1 MIPST
6 AVSKKFQV
14 LNWLLVVE
22 NFFEG
27 LVVNLPSSGHYLL
40 YPLQTVFVEVGGGYT
55 VFTLSVCFGFS
66 IS

>member
-40 YPLQTVFVEVGGGYT
+40 YLLQTVFGKGAYT
-55 VFTLSVCFGFS
+55 VSTLSVHFGFS